1 MAARCGPARLSRLT
15 RKAIK
20 AGMGVAGG
28 GEQARGA
35 GAGSGAGELVLGS
48 QVRQALP
55 CTFFFFLLQMIAD
68 YFGSIFHCC
77 SWGQLGGFCPT
88 LFFVPN
94 LLKLDLAQKNEFY
107 LAFSSSFS
115 SLQSHNTNLKTPRSC
130 SDFQWRY

>member
-68 YFGSIFHCC
+68 YFWKHF
-77 SWGQLGGFCPT
+77 P
-88 LFFVPN
+88 LFFSGPIGRI
-94 LLKLDLAQKNEFY
+94 LSYFILCTKL
-107 LAFSSSFS
+107 
-115 SLQSHNTNLKTPRSC
+115 TKT
-130 SDFQWRY
+130 